1 MSHRSRRCRTL
12 QQPRR
17 RARLALGVPA
27 GATVVG
33 AVGRLTYQK
42 APEDFMAALVE
53 LGRRDVIG
61 VWIGGGNLLS
71 GWPAWPSPRG
81 GST

>member
-1 MSHRSRRCRTL
+1 MSHRSRRRHV
-12 QQPRR
+12 
-17 RARLALGVPA
+17 AEAAKAGRLALGVPA

-53 LGRRDVIG
+53 LGRREVIG